1 MERLTSEELKSLIK
15 DSVRELLYEEGILK
29 VKEEEIIEEPSPI
42 DQPLSSLGF
51 RRSIISSLGY
61 ADIYTIRDLI
71 SYRVEEVRRIRNI
84 GKATLVEIILK
95 LNEHGYELNREQYPS
110 YED

>member
-29 VKEEEIIEEPSPI
+29 VKEEEIIEEPSPL
-42 DQPLSSLGF
+42 DQPLSTLGF
-51 RRSIISSLGY
+51 KRSIISNLHN

-71 SYRVEEVRRIRNI
+71 SHRVGQLGGIRNI
-84 GKATLVEIILK
+84 GRTTLVQIVRQLK
-95 LNEHGYELNREQYPS
+95 EHGYELSREPYS
-110 YED
+110 SDED